1 MDTKQIEMIAC
12 PECQSRLSYNNA
24 DKELVCSTCQLAF
37 PVRDGIPV
45 MLVEEARRI
54 TVDKKA

>member
-12 PECQSRLSYNNA
+12 PECQSRLSYNKE
-24 DKELVCSTCQLAF
+24 DKELVCSNCQLAF

-45 MLVEEARRI
+45 MLVEEARHL
-54 TVDKKA
+54 TTDKQA